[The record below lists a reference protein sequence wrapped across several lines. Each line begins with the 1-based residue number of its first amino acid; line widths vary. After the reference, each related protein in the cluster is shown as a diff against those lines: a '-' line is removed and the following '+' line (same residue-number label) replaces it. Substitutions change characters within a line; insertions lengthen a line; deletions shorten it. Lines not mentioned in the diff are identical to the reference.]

1 MSHLALNPILN
12 ACIALN
18 GAPPQVFDKDGD
30 GKISSTEL
38 KQVMANL
45 GEKLTDDEIEE
56 MIREADAD
64 GDGEVDYEEFVKMMG
79 GGK

>member
-1 MSHLALNPILN
+1 MCNDNVIYNYSWNDGFVQIS
-12 ACIALN
+12 
-18 GAPPQVFDKDGD
+18 QVFDTSGD
-30 GKISSTEL
+30 GKISSSEL

-45 GEKLTDDEIEE
+45 GETLTDEEIDE